1 MNDEK
6 TPDVED
12 IKIRLGDEIPVE
24 EETTYKAQT
33 EESEVVGEL
42 RTLGQQF
49 ANTLRA
55 AWYSE
60 ERRQFEQEMREG
72 VQTFAREVDKAVK
85 DISSSETARKAKTEA
100 EEFKTKA
107 DASDMADKTRSGLA
121 QGLRR
126 FSEELSKL
134 ADSFTPMEKQPPS
147 EDE

>member
-1 MNDEK
+1 MTDEQ

-33 EESEVVGEL
+33 EKSEVVDEL
-42 RTLGQQF
+42 RNLGQQF

-60 ERRQFEQEMREG
+60 ERKQFELEMREG
-72 VQTFAREVDKAVK
+72 VQTFANEVDKAIK
-85 DISSSETARKAKTEA
+85 DITSSEAAQKAKTEA
-100 EEFKTKA
+100 EEVKTKA
-107 DASDMADKTRSGLA
+107 DASDIAEKTRSGLA
-121 QGLRR
+121 HGLKR